1 MEAGYIKTGKKEQS
15 GADCKR
21 APAEM
26 KAEGAE
32 AKCQHMTDV
41 FTNTSAC

>member
-1 MEAGYIKTGKKEQS
+1 MEAGYIKKGKKEQS
-15 GADCKR
+15 GAHCKGAR
-21 APAEM
+21 AEM

-32 AKCQHMTDV
+32 AKCQRMTDV